1 VFLVQ
6 LYDIS
11 IAYAPCTKT
20 SNVERVERDG
30 RTRNVAVSIWGR
42 TCRSVYAVD

>member
-20 SNVERVERDG
+20 SNVERVENAERGGVYLGSDLPIC
-30 RTRNVAVSIWGR
+30 V
-42 TCRSVYAVD
+42 CR